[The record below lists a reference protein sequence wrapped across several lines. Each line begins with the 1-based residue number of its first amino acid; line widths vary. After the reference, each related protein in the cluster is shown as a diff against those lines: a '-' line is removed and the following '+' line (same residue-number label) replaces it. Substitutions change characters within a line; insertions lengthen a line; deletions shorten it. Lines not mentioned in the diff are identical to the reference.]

1 MKIKIYAGITLLML
15 LVFSCSAVDKLLT
28 FTISDEYSF
37 EIPSAIPVGLPLEV
51 TTPDIP
57 SSSSTEF
64 KNNNTNANL
73 VKDVKLSELKL
84 TITDPANKT
93 FSFLKSIHIYIS
105 TDGTDKVELAYL
117 EDINSTTNTISLLT
131 TDNKLDKYI
140 KASTYKLHIKAV
152 TKEALTTKVF
162 VKSEMKFKVTANP
175 F

>member
-15 LVFSCSAVDKLLT
+15 LVFSCTALDKLLT

-37 EIPSAIPVGLPLEV
+37 TIPSVIPVGIALSV
-51 TTPDIP
+51 TTPDIQ

-64 KNNNTNANL
+64 QNNGTNADL

-84 TITDPANKT
+84 TITDPTTKT
-93 FSFLKSIHIYIS
+93 FSFLKSIRVSI
-105 TDGTDKVELAYL
+105 TDGTSEVELAYL
-117 EDINSTTNTISLLT
+117 DNINSTTNTISLTT

-140 KASTYKLHIKAV
+140 KASSYKLKITAV
-152 TKEALTTKVF
+152 TKETLTTDIL
-162 VKSEMKFKVTANP
+162 VKTDMKFKVTANP